1 MYEPSREGLERVEEG
16 GSKNLDDCLVEV
28 VSCLDRLG
36 SDYSDNKN
44 ALNLL
49 SGRLKKGQFRLAV
62 LGQFKRGKSTLL
74 NALLGDTVL
83 PTDILP
89 VTAIPTY
96 ISYSEILTAQVYFT
110 NERDSKSF
118 SASQDGTL
126 AEFLAEYVTEAGN
139 PNNKNHVE
147 RVELGHPAELLQHGV
162 VLIDTPGIGSTY
174 KHNTEVAYQIL
185 PQCDAAL
192 FLVSP
197 DPPITEVELD
207 YLREICQQLPR
218 TFYLLNKIDFLDESD
233 RVASLS
239 FLADQLAPLLSAVP
253 QILPVSAKKG
263 LNARLQGDSDGWQQ
277 SGMYQVDQNLIEFF
291 AKEKQ
296 QILLDSIRKKITDQI
311 NQVSLRVQLSLRAL
325 TLSEAELLQK
335 IEQFRNSLPAVEREK
350 LAAKDVLSGDLK
362 RLEADLTKEVEQT
375 RDKAKQTI
383 VAEIEVLFQT
393 VSDSEELERQ
403 VRDKLGDAIPRFFAS
418 ELSRVSEVIQR
429 QGSHL
434 LTLHQNRSNE
444 LIEKVRQN
452 AAELFDIPYHAP
464 SAAESSS
471 TFPAPSWSSDL
482 FISDMDPLG
491 QKFSRKFLT
500 YKFRHRRTVTRL
512 RDAGRK
518 LIGENVEQINW
529 AVRRGIDE
537 SFRQFGAS
545 LTEQLDKTVT
555 ATRSA
560 MEVALKKNESQA
572 FETAEQE
579 LHLRQ
584 VFESLQ
590 RILGQLDQSSQK
602 KEESV

>member
-1 MYEPSREGLERVEEG
+1 MYEPLWEGLERTEEG
-16 GSKNLDDCLVEV
+16 GLNNLDGCLAEAM
-28 VSCLDRLG
+28 SCLDSLG
-36 SDYSDNKN
+36 SGYSDNKS

-49 SGRLKKGQFRLAV
+49 SGRLKEGQFRLAV

-89 VTAIPTY
+89 VTAIPTF
-96 ISYSEILTAQVYFT
+96 ISYSDTLTAQVHFVS
-110 NERDSKSF
+110 ERESKSF
-118 SASQDGTL
+118 STSQDGSM
-126 AEFLAEYVTEAGN
+126 ANFLAEYVTEAGN
-139 PNNKNHVE
+139 PNNKNQVE
-147 RVELGHPAELLQHGV
+147 RVEIGHPAELLQNGV

-218 TFYLLNKIDFLDESD
+218 TFYLLNKIDFLDDSD

-239 FLADQLAPLLSAVP
+239 FLADQLTPLLNSVP
-253 QILPVSAKKG
+253 QILPVSARKG
-263 LNARLQGDSDGWQQ
+263 LNARLNEDIDGWKQ
-277 SGMYQVDQNLIEFF
+277 SGMYQVDQNLIDFF

-296 QILLDSIRKKITDQI
+296 QILQDSIRKKITDQI
-311 NQVSLRVQLSLRAL
+311 NHISLQVQLSLRAL
-325 TLSEAELLQK
+325 TLSEGELRQR
-335 IEQFRNSLPAVEREK
+335 IEQFRSSLPAVEREK

-375 RDKAKQTI
+375 RSKAKETI
-383 VAEIEVLFQT
+383 TAELEVLFQT

-403 VRDKLGDAIPRFFAS
+403 VRSKLADAIPRFFAP
-418 ELSRVSEVIQR
+418 ELNRVSDAIQQ
-429 QGSHL
+429 QGSNL

-444 LIEKVRQN
+444 LIEMVRKN

-464 SAAESSS
+464 SAAESTT
-471 TFPAPSWSSDL
+471 TFSAPSWSSDL

-491 QKFSRKFLT
+491 QKLSRKFLT
-500 YKFRHRRTVTRL
+500 YKFRHRRTIARL

-537 SFRQFGAS
+537 SFRQFGTN
-545 LTEQLDKTVT
+545 LTEQLNKTVT

-560 MEVALKKNESQA
+560 MEVALKKNESRA

-590 RILGQLDQSSQK
+590 RILGQLDQSSQN
-602 KEESV
+602 KEKCL

>member
-1 MYEPSREGLERVEEG
+1 MYEPSKEGLERVVEG
-16 GSKNLDDCLVEV
+16 GLKNLDGCLAEAM
-28 VSCLDRLG
+28 SCLNSLG

-49 SGRLKKGQFRLAV
+49 SGRLTKGQFRLAV

-74 NALLGDTVL
+74 NALLGDTIL

-89 VTAIPTY
+89 VTAIPTF
-96 ISYSEILTAQVYFT
+96 ISYSDNFTAQVHFV
-110 NERDSKSF
+110 NDRESKSF
-118 SASQDGTL
+118 SVSQDGSL
-126 AEFLAEYVTEAGN
+126 ADFLAEYVTETGN
-139 PNNKNHVE
+139 PNNQNQVE
-147 RVELGHPAELLQHGV
+147 RVEIGHPAELLQHGV

-218 TFYLLNKIDFLDESD
+218 TFYLLNKIDFLDDSD

-239 FLADQLAPLLSAVP
+239 FLADQLTPLLGAVP
-253 QILPVSAKKG
+253 QILPVSARKG
-263 LNARLQGDSDGWQQ
+263 LNARLTGDLDGWKQ
-277 SGMYQVDQNLIEFF
+277 SGMHQVDQNLIEFF

-296 QILLDSIRKKITDQI
+296 QILEDSIRKKISDLL
-311 NQVSLRVQLSLRAL
+311 NQVCLHVQLSLRAL
-325 TLSEAELLQK
+325 TLSEEELVQR
-335 IEQFRNSLPAVEREK
+335 IDQFRSSLPAVEREK

-362 RLEADLTKEVEQT
+362 RLETDLTKEVEQV
-375 RDKAKQTI
+375 RSKAKETI
-383 VAEIEVLFQT
+383 AAELETLFQT

-403 VRDKLGDAIPRFFAS
+403 VRAKLSETIPRFFAP
-418 ELSRVSEVIQR
+418 EMSRVSETIQQ
-429 QGSHL
+429 QGRHL
-434 LTLHQNRSNE
+434 LLLHQSRSNE

-464 SAAESSS
+464 SAAESAT
-471 TFPAPSWSSDL
+471 TFSAPSWSSDL

-491 QKFSRKFLT
+491 QKLSRKFLT
-500 YKFRHRRTVTRL
+500 YKFRHRRTIARL
-512 RDAGRK
+512 RDAGRQ

-537 SFRQFGAS
+537 SFRQFGAN
-545 LTEQLDKTVT
+545 LAEQLDKTIT

-560 MEVALKKNESQA
+560 MEVALKKNESRA
-572 FETAEQE
+572 FEIVDQE

-584 VFESLQ
+584 LLESLQ
-590 RILGQLDQSSQK
+590 RILGQLEQ
-602 KEESV
+602 

>member
-1 MYEPSREGLERVEEG
+1 M
-16 GSKNLDDCLVEV
+16 
-28 VSCLDRLG
+28 
-36 SDYSDNKN
+36 
-44 ALNLL
+44 
-49 SGRLKKGQFRLAV
+49 
-62 LGQFKRGKSTLL
+62 
-74 NALLGDTVL
+74 
-83 PTDILP
+83 
-89 VTAIPTY
+89 
-96 ISYSEILTAQVYFT
+96 
-110 NERDSKSF
+110 
-118 SASQDGTL
+118 
-126 AEFLAEYVTEAGN
+126 
-139 PNNKNHVE
+139 
-147 RVELGHPAELLQHGV
+147 
-162 VLIDTPGIGSTY
+162 
-174 KHNTEVAYQIL
+174 
-185 PQCDAAL
+185 
-192 FLVSP
+192 
-197 DPPITEVELD
+197 
-207 YLREICQQLPR
+207 
-218 TFYLLNKIDFLDESD
+218 
-233 RVASLS
+233 
-239 FLADQLAPLLSAVP
+239 
-253 QILPVSAKKG
+253 
-263 LNARLQGDSDGWQQ
+263 
-277 SGMYQVDQNLIEFF
+277 
-291 AKEKQ
+291 
-296 QILLDSIRKKITDQI
+296 
-311 NQVSLRVQLSLRAL
+311 QLSLRAL
-325 TLSEAELLQK
+325 TLSEEELLQK
-335 IEQFRNSLPAVEREK
+335 IEQFRSSLPAVEREK

-375 RDKAKQTI
+375 RVKAKQTI
-383 VAEIEVLFQT
+383 VAELEVLFQT

-403 VRDKLGDAIPRFFAS
+403 VRDNLGDAIPRFFAP

-434 LTLHQNRSNE
+434 LTLHQSRSNE

-471 TFPAPSWSSDL
+471 TFSAPSWSFDL

-491 QKFSRKFLT
+491 QTFSRKFLT

-537 SFRQFGAS
+537 SFRQFGAR

-560 MEVALKKNESQA
+560 MEIALKKNESQA

>member
-118 SASQDGTL
+118 SASQGGTL

-239 FLADQLAPLLSAVP
+239 FWPTS
-253 QILPVSAKKG
+253 
-263 LNARLQGDSDGWQQ
+263 
-277 SGMYQVDQNLIEFF
+277 
-291 AKEKQ
+291 
-296 QILLDSIRKKITDQI
+296 
-311 NQVSLRVQLSLRAL
+311 
-325 TLSEAELLQK
+325 
-335 IEQFRNSLPAVEREK
+335 
-350 LAAKDVLSGDLK
+350 
-362 RLEADLTKEVEQT
+362 
-375 RDKAKQTI
+375 
-383 VAEIEVLFQT
+383 
-393 VSDSEELERQ
+393 
-403 VRDKLGDAIPRFFAS
+403 
-418 ELSRVSEVIQR
+418 
-429 QGSHL
+429 
-434 LTLHQNRSNE
+434 
-444 LIEKVRQN
+444 
-452 AAELFDIPYHAP
+452 
-464 SAAESSS
+464 
-471 TFPAPSWSSDL
+471 
-482 FISDMDPLG
+482 
-491 QKFSRKFLT
+491 
-500 YKFRHRRTVTRL
+500 
-512 RDAGRK
+512 
-518 LIGENVEQINW
+518 
-529 AVRRGIDE
+529 
-537 SFRQFGAS
+537 
-545 LTEQLDKTVT
+545 
-555 ATRSA
+555 
-560 MEVALKKNESQA
+560 
-572 FETAEQE
+572 
-579 LHLRQ
+579 
-584 VFESLQ
+584 
-590 RILGQLDQSSQK
+590 
-602 KEESV
+602 